1 MNTAGVNWNH
11 KEARM
16 DKPRHPLVIRPWK
29 TRQTQQQKWSARPLK
44 AEEARFDPKRPKPLS
59 PGKETRKNP
68 KKPG

>member
-1 MNTAGVNWNH
+1 
-11 KEARM
+11 M

-29 TRQTQQQKWSARPLK
+29 TRQTQQQKWSALPLK
-44 AEEARFDPKRPKPLS
+44 AEEARFDPKGSKPLS